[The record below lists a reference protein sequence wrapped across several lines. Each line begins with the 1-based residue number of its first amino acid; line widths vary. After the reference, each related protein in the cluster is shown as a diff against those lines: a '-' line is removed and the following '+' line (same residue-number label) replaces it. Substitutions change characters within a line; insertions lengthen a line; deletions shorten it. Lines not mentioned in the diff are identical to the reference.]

1 MPDPK
6 EKGEQGESAG
16 ELGKSLEFLM
26 LKVAQLE
33 TLAELQQTELGMH
46 RALIE
51 KLLKKVDP
59 DEAEIALVQKQ
70 KSSEQSVQEAHD
82 VLKRVVQKHAH
93 QRKHREYHP
102 EAHKQKPGPSA
113 DEEEELE
120 EVEQAV
126 SDGHAESPG
135 PGQQRALLQKRESL
149 IPFVPTPG
157 LRRRI
162 EHKIERGVK
171 YVHQGVEHAV
181 KTWGSSKDGF
191 LLPYSPYLK
200 VEGKLQTHRKSPK
213 SC

>member
-6 EKGEQGESAG
+6 GKGEKGEGTDSTG

-33 TLAELQQTELGMH
+33 TLAELQQTELGMQ

-59 DEAEIALVQKQ
+59 EETEVSMARKQ
-70 KSSEQSVQEAHD
+70 SSEESVQEAHD
-82 VLKRVVQKHAH
+82 VLKKVVQKHAH
-93 QRKHREYHP
+93 QRAHREYHP
-102 EAHKQKPGPSA
+102 EAYKQNKQNKQNKPEQKPKA
-113 DEEEELE
+113 EEEELE
-120 EVEQAV
+120 EEDFEELE
-126 SDGHAESPG
+126 DGPAESTQSTES

-149 IPFVPTPG
+149 IPGIPTPG

-171 YVHQGVEHAV
+171 YVHSGVESAV
-181 KTWGSSKDGF
+181 KASGG
-191 LLPYSPYLK
+191 
-200 VEGKLQTHRKSPK
+200 SPK
-213 SC
+213 KRGGTAEHSP

>member
-135 PGQQRALLQKRESL
+135 PGQQRGLAPKARELDSLRSNTRPKAPNRAQNRERSQVRPPGRRACRQNVGQLKRRFPVALL
-149 IPFVPTPG
+149 T
-157 LRRRI
+157 
-162 EHKIERGVK
+162 
-171 YVHQGVEHAV
+171 
-181 KTWGSSKDGF
+181 
-191 LLPYSPYLK
+191 LL
-200 VEGKLQTHRKSPK
+200 EG
-213 SC
+213 